1 MERFV
6 GKVVFSEV
14 LANILVFFWDALIVW
29 LVCGVLLPVFPALA
43 CLAGLSYLDWVGI
56 FVALKV
62 AYRHIGRLFKALWG
76 KG

>member
-6 GKVVFSEV
+6 GKVVLSDV
-14 LANILVFFWDALIVW
+14 LANIMVFFWDALIVW
-29 LVCGVLLPVFPALA
+29 MVCGVLLPVFPALA

-56 FVALKV
+56 FVALNV

>member
-14 LANILVFFWDALIVW
+14 LANVLVFFWDALIVW
-29 LVCGVLLPVFPALA
+29 MVCGVLLPVFPALA
-43 CLAGLSYLDWVGI
+43 CLAGLSYLDWVSI
-56 FVALKV
+56 FVALGV

>member
-56 FVALKV
+56 FVALNV

>member
-14 LANILVFFWDALIVW
+14 LANVLVFFWDALIVW
-29 LVCGVLLPVFPALA
+29 MVCGVLLPVFPALA
-43 CLAGLSYLDWVGI
+43 YLAGLSYLDWVGI
-56 FVALKV
+56 FVALGV

>member
-1 MERFV
+1 MEKFV

-14 LANILVFFWDALIVW
+14 LANVLVFFWDALIVW
-29 LVCGVLLPVFPALA
+29 MVCGVLLPVFPALA

-56 FVALKV
+56 FVALNV
-62 AYRHIGRLFKALWG
+62 LYRHIGRLFKALWG

>member
-1 MERFV
+1 MEKFV

-14 LANILVFFWDALIVW
+14 LVFFWDALIVW

-56 FVALKV
+56 FVALGV
-62 AYRHIGRLFKALWG
+62 VYRHIGRLFKALWG

>member
-14 LANILVFFWDALIVW
+14 LASVLVFFWDALIVW
-29 LVCGVLLPVFPALA
+29 MVCGVLLP
-43 CLAGLSYLDWVGI
+43 
-56 FVALKV
+56 V